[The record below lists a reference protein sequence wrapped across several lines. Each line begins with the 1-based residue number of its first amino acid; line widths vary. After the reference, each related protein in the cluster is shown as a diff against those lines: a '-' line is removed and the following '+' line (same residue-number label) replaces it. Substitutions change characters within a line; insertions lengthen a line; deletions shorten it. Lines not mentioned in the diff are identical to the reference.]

1 MARLGIFSMSNSNGN
16 HKMTSG
22 SASSDTSS
30 PSRRPR
36 QRIPYPAPKEFP
48 SLQSITPSVGRPMN
62 HVSNDIG
69 GSISTTFSE
78 ESSEDHALAKHDFM
92 VSFMVDARGGSMLGC
107 RYNGVKVDPNRIA

>member
-1 MARLGIFSMSNSNGN
+1 MSNSNGN

-48 SLQSITPSVGRPMN
+48 PIQPIQPIQPSVGRPMN

-78 ESSEDHALAKHDFM
+78 DTSDDPNAMAKHDFM

-107 RYNGVKVDPNRIA
+107 RYNGVKVNLIYYSF